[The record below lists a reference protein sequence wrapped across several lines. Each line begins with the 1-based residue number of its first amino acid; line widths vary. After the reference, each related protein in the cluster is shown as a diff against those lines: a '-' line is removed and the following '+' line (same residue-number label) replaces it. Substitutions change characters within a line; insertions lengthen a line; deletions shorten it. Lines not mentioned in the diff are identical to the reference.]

1 MSLLKNFI
9 NYIYYD
15 NFIIKINKYF
25 VLLIL
30 IIIYLFNFKIIFK
43 INPIIITNNF
53 EYYPNINDTNLKI
66 YNLKM
71 RNNSILLYYFN
82 FSIDNKHLN
91 NIEKYYKNTV
101 LINSTF
107 LDNIEY
113 IEKNIDFFLLNL
125 EKTKIENIF
134 ILIILFPFLKTNT
147 SLIYKIENRNDYKIF
162 RNIFKSKNIKKLN
175 RVYLNNLTLLF
186 DQFYDLIFNEWE
198 ILPEQNLLNTVRFI
212 INSYYNESFLKIFD
226 KSLNINLKLYIEN
239 ANNINFDI
247 INKLMSKFN

>member
-1 MSLLKNFI
+1 MSLLKKFI
-9 NYIYYD
+9 NYIYHG

-30 IIIYLFNFKIIFK
+30 IIIYLYNFKIIFK
-43 INPIIITNNF
+43 INPIIISHNF
-53 EYYPNINDTNLKI
+53 DYYSNINDTNLKI

-82 FSIDNKHLN
+82 YSIDNKYLN
-91 NIEKYYKNTV
+91 NIEKYYKNSV

-134 ILIILFPFLKTNT
+134 ILIILFPFIKTNT
-147 SLIYKIENRNDYKIF
+147 SLIYKIENRNDYKLF
-162 RNIFKSKNIKKLN
+162 RNVFKSNNIKKLN
-175 RVYLNNLTLLF
+175 RIYLNNLTLLF
-186 DQFYDLIFNEWE
+186 DQFYDLICNEWE
-198 ILPEQNLLNTVRFI
+198 IIPEQNLLNIVRFI

-226 KSLNINLKLYIEN
+226 KSLNINLKLYIEK

>member
-1 MSLLKNFI
+1 MSLLKKFLNFI
-9 NYIYYD
+9 YYG
-15 NFIIKINKYF
+15 NFIILINKYF
-25 VLLIL
+25 VLLIVL
-30 IIIYLFNFKIIFK
+30 IIYFFNFKIIFK
-43 INPIIITNNF
+43 INPIIITNNNKNNS
-53 EYYPNINDTNLKI
+53 NINDNNIKI

-71 RNNSILLYYFN
+71 KNNSILLYYFN
-82 FSIDNKHLN
+82 YSIDNKYLN
-91 NIEKYYKNTV
+91 KIEKYYKNSI

-113 IEKNIDFFLLNL
+113 MKNINFFLLNL

-134 ILIILFPFLKTNT
+134 ILIILFPFLKINT
-147 SLIYKIENRNDYKIF
+147 SLIYKIENRNDYKLF
-162 RNIFKSKNIKKLN
+162 RNIFKSNNIKKLN

-186 DQFYDLIFNEWE
+186 DQFYDLICNEWE

-226 KSLNINLKLYIEN
+226 KSLNINLKLYIERTKY
-239 ANNINFDI
+239 INFDI